1 MSTVY
6 KPLFPQKSNLHRAQF
21 AEAALRE
28 VFRGRDLSLAR
39 EPDFLDRRPHESPP
53 LAGEFLNYLK
63 LIGVEVGR

>member
-1 MSTVY
+1 MSSVY

-39 EPDFLDRRPHESPP
+39 EPDFVDRGPKEAPP
-53 LAGEFLNYLK
+53 PADEFLDWIRLV
-63 LIGVEVGR
+63 GVEAK